1 VFPRGSVVSGPEPR
15 DSRRRVLVVDDDADW
30 RHFLAECLADLGY
43 RAMEASSGEEALALL
58 AHQAFGI
65 ILLDLRMPG
74 MNGEEVARRLPGGAG
89 RVVFL
94 TGAPVD
100 EVGPALRQ
108 GPHYYL
114 PKGANRQELSMLL
127 EALDAVA

>member
-1 VFPRGSVVSGPEPR
+1 MLELRK
-15 DSRRRVLVVDDDADW
+15 RVLVVDDDPDW
-30 RHFLAECLADLGY
+30 RHFLAECLAELGY
-43 RAMEASSGEEALALL
+43 RVEEASSGEEALAR
-58 AHQAFGI
+58 AAREDFGV

-74 MNGEEVARRLPGGAG
+74 MGGEEVARRLPDGAG

-94 TGAPVD
+94 TGAPIH
-100 EVGPALRQ
+100 EVGSALRQ

-114 PKGANRQELSMLL
+114 PKGANKQELSMLL